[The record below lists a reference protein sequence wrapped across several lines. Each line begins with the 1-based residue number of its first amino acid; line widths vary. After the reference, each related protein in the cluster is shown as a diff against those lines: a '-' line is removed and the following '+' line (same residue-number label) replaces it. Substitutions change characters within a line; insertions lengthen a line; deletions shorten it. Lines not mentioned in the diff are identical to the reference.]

1 MIFKQLIIAKFIII
15 LTYSLFAQE
24 HFVISSSGYGTNG
37 YFNMVNPTGL
47 PTTFLIDSINTE
59 ISDLFNGKEVGIFD
73 SSLCVGIAIWD
84 GTFPFYITVWRGDES
99 FGLEGSTSG
108 NPIRFYLYSNNE
120 GGDTVYS
127 VESSNQSSGDYF
139 PDGPGPYYIEYL
151 KSVEISTDFGCI
163 DLAACN
169 YFSDAFIDDGSC
181 LINDCFGVCGGSAET
196 FLQIQY
202 TSSHYRVYLYMKRNI
217 D

>member
-1 MIFKQLIIAKFIII
+1 MIFKQLMIAKFIII

-37 YFNMVNPTGL
+37 YFNMVDTTGL

-59 ISDLFNGKEVGIFD
+59 ISDLFLGNEIGIFD
-73 SSLCVGIAIWD
+73 SLLCVGVAIWN
-84 GTFPFYITVWRGDES
+84 GTSPFHITVWRGDES

-120 GGDTVYS
+120 EGDTVYS

-139 PDGPGPYYIEYL
+139 TDGPIYYIEYL
-151 KSVEISTDFGCI
+151 KSVEISTDFKYSI
-163 DLAACN
+163 
-169 YFSDAFIDDGSC
+169 
-181 LINDCFGVCGGSAET
+181 
-196 FLQIQY
+196 
-202 TSSHYRVYLYMKRNI
+202 
-217 D
+217 